1 MGGQRSPQHDGSNTR
16 FWRVPLDVDKMERL
30 EIRPERLQLEW
41 ISAAEGQKWAKTMKE
56 LEEMRSRVTQEE
68 VTHTMKVLK
77 EERLKSKARQETEEL
92 KKKVRRESP
101 VEAMA

>member
-1 MGGQRSPQHDGSNTR
+1 
-16 FWRVPLDVDKMERL
+16 MERL